1 MILHFAVRR
10 CTVWLRQLS
19 CKNQPRYRP
28 PISNITSRYFSEEGA
43 TEKPKKKKKAKSG
56 KGAEDSSAVAS
67 ENENIL
73 DHKQFDAFIK
83 ATAEADEATKKI
95 EWSEEEKKE
104 HFRIGRTFN
113 IQSFVRHQR
122 LAKDTSDKIWL
133 MQEAL
138 RALPPNLQESARVI
152 DEEPPPSD
160 RPWAMWSTPPIKG
173 FDDTPYAKAEDGDT
187 DGEEEYEDTESAE
200 KSSK

>member
-1 MILHFAVRR
+1 MRR
-10 CTVWLRQLS
+10 CSGWLIQLS
-19 CKNQPRYRP
+19 CKNQQRCRP
-28 PISNITSRYFSEEGA
+28 TISNITSRFFSEEGA
-43 TEKPKKKKKAKSG
+43 EEKKKKKSTKKAKSG
-56 KGAEDSSAVAS
+56 KGGEDSSATAS
-67 ENENIL
+67 ENENII
-73 DHKQFDAFIK
+73 DHKQIDAFIK

-95 EWSEEEKKE
+95 EWSLEEQKE

-113 IQSFVRHQR
+113 VQSFRRHQR

-138 RALPPNLQESARVI
+138 RALPTKLQDAARVI

-187 DGEEEYEDTESAE
+187 DEEEEYDDNESAK
-200 KSSK
+200 KSPK